1 LKKNRVKTATAAK
14 IVGVDRGFFI
24 EKVRIGSYPGIY
36 EKNGKRA
43 NVVVLATDLAQFLGR
58 SMEEID
64 AAIVEI
70 EGR

>member
-1 LKKNRVKTATAAK
+1 MKKNRVKTATAAK

-24 EKVRIGSYPGIY
+24 EKVRIGSFPGIY

-43 NVVVLATDLAQFLGR
+43 NVVVLATELAQFLGR
-58 SMEEID
+58 SLDEID
-64 AAIVEI
+64 VAVEEI

>member
-24 EKVRIGSYPGIY
+24 EKVRIGKYPGIY

-43 NVVVLATDLAQFLGR
+43 NVVVLASDLALFLGR